1 LVHIRLQVAA
11 VVAVI
16 RPRLEALA
24 GLAVAQVYRV
34 HQQDLELADRVHTV
48 EFAMA

>member
-1 LVHIRLQVAA
+1 VD

-16 RPRLEALA
+16 RPHLVELVVLVV
-24 GLAVAQVYRV
+24 GQVYRV